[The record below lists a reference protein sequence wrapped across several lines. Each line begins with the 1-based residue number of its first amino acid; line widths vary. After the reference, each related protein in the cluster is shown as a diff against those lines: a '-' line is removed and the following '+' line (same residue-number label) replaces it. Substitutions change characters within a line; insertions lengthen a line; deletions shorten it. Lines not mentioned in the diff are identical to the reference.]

1 MPVPQ
6 REAGFQFHFY
16 SAEGEPLE
24 PPHIHVRRG
33 GDAAK
38 LRLTPEVSLQGSDG
52 FSRGDLR
59 RIERIV
65 REHRAEFERRYNE
78 FFAHLGQV

>member
-1 MPVPQ
+1 MPNLL

-38 LRLTPEVSLQGSDG
+38 LWLTPDVVLQASDG

-65 REHRAEFERRYNE
+65 RGNRAESERRYNE
-78 FFAHLGQV
+78 WFAGRGEV